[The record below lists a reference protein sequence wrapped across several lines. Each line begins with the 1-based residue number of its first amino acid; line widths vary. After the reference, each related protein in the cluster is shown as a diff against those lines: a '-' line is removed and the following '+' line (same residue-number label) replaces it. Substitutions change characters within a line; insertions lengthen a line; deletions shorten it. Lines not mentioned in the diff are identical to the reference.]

1 MDGQFYQA
9 LKSLYCDTES
19 CVRLGDHYTD
29 WFLCRSGVRQG
40 DNLSPTLFAL
50 FINDLAMQL
59 KHLSSGIQIGPN
71 KLNVLLYADDI
82 ALIAENE
89 GDMDAMLDVV
99 SGWCR
104 KWRLRIN
111 SLKSKVVHFR
121 KHQRKRSDHVFCIGG
136 GMS

>member
-1 MDGQFYQA
+1 M
-9 LKSLYCDTES
+9 
-19 CVRLGDHYTD
+19 
-29 WFLCRSGVRQG
+29 
-40 DNLSPTLFAL
+40 

-59 KHLSSGIQIGPN
+59 KHLNSGIQIGPN

-111 SLKSKVVHFR
+111 SLKFFVSVNEREVIMYFALGGIVLTIQHPINISVCYSMNLLHLKIIQKISLNPVDVH
-121 KHQRKRSDHVFCIGG
+121 
-136 GMS
+136 